1 MSLTAGGWN
10 GEKILMRQ
18 VDMPQIPFTIT
29 QFPLYE
35 HFKKVLARRFPGEKG
50 DGEATAVHS
59 ALAGSIGGGVASLVT
74 QPVDVVRTR
83 IMLEAKVRSRWDSL
97 GPILTI
103 SRLMDVLHQPRQKSH
118 ADPLQSLQSTS
129 LYPRIVDLYKNEG
142 LAALFKGTG
151 PRTGAVMVA
160 GGIYLGLYDAAKMWV
175 GVDR

>member
-35 HFKKVLARRFPGEKG
+35 HFKKVLARRFPSEKG
-50 DGEATAVHS
+50 DGQATAVHS

-83 IMLEAKVRSRWDSL
+83 IMLEAKVRSHCLFL
-97 GPILTI
+97 GRVLAVFK
-103 SRLMDVLHQPRQKSH
+103 LMMDTL
-118 ADPLQSLQSTS
+118 
-129 LYPRIVDLYKNEG
+129 I
-142 LAALFKGTG
+142 
-151 PRTGAVMVA
+151 
-160 GGIYLGLYDAAKMWV
+160 
-175 GVDR
+175 